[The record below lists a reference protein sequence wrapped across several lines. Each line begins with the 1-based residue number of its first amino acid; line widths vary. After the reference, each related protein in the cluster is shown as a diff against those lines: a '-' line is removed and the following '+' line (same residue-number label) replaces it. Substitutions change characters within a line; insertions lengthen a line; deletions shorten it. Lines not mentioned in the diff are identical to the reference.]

1 MAEVCFHTHH
11 LLSSPWIPGGS
22 YEVHLRF
29 TDKESEGQGGDGPTG
44 EQKRDV
50 GPGLPKPGL

>member
-22 YEVHLRF
+22 YEVHLHF
-29 TDKESEGQGGDGPTG
+29 TDKTSEGQGGDGPPG
-44 EQKRDV
+44 EQK
-50 GPGLPKPGL
+50 